1 MKKEKHIVMSVRNSY
16 KDVSNIELNR
26 LFDRFYRVDK
36 ARTRNGSYGLGLAIA
51 QAIIDRHKG
60 KIKVMNID
68 DKMIEFEVKL

>member
-1 MKKEKHIVMSVRNSY
+1 MSVRNSY

-60 KIKVMNID
+60 KIKVMNVD
-68 DKMIEFEVKL
+68 NKMIEFEVKL

>member
-1 MKKEKHIVMSVRNSY
+1 MSVRNSY

-68 DKMIEFEVKL
+68 DKIIEFEVKL

>member
-1 MKKEKHIVMSVRNSY
+1 MSVRNSY

-60 KIKVMNID
+60 KIRLNID

>member
-1 MKKEKHIVMSVRNSY
+1 MSVRNSY